1 MQTKPWYQSKMV
13 YLGLL
18 EIAGAAVEAAMHQE
32 ATTLS
37 IIFAAIGA
45 ATIALRAMTKTP
57 VSLTK
62 GSDKP

>member
-18 EIAGAAVEAAMHQE
+18 EIAGAAVAAAMEQD

-45 ATIALRAMTKTP
+45 ATIALRAITAGP
-57 VSLTK
+57 ISLTK
-62 GSDKP
+62 KTDRP